1 MKIEGEVEKKI
12 YEARGF
18 AVLLI
23 KTDTGSVKAS
33 GEIDFLNEG
42 EFVILEG
49 SWREGKYGREF
60 AVEEVLHH
68 EIRTTGMERVIASA
82 GIRGIGKVTA
92 RRIVE
97 KFGDETLNII
107 LNKPEELERVKGIS
121 REKAKKIHDY
131 FKALGK
137 RREILIFLS
146 ELSIPPK
153 IASRV
158 LEEYGE
164 EARRIIEENPYRLS
178 LEFKGIG
185 FKKADQIARKLGVP
199 LNSRQR
205 AEAAA
210 VYFLEREASNGDT
223 YMEIERLWERI
234 SDLGID
240 REKFEEAISS
250 RTFQVQEGKIG
261 LQKYFRWE
269 LEIAEKLREKL
280 ETQSLLPLE
289 DLSDS
294 FREVANSFPIQLDE
308 QQKKAIENAL
318 SSRFMIISGGPGT
331 GKTTIIKF
339 IGLVAR
345 AKGLRVKFAAPTGR
359 AAKRLTEATGFEAS
373 TIHRLL
379 EFDPFTMEFER
390 NQARPL
396 EVDLLILDEAS
407 MIDAWLF
414 RAVLRALPFGARLI
428 LVGDKDQLPSVGPGN
443 ILADIISS
451 GLFSTIFLKKIYRQK
466 EGSLIAQNA
475 QRIRSGLIPYTD
487 KGGEF
492 EFFPDKNPF
501 DKIIKLATEEVPERL
516 GIEPL
521 TEEIQVIA
529 PMYKGEVGVEKLNRA
544 LQEKLNPEGRE
555 VKIGGKRFR
564 IGDKV
569 MQTYNNYFKEV
580 FNGEI
585 GRIVDADRESLV
597 VNFYGREIIYWE
609 EDIEDL
615 TLSYAISIHKSQGSE
630 YSAVIFPA
638 VKQHWIML
646 QRNLL
651 YTAITRARKYVGI
664 VGDFD
669 ALKWGV
675 KNDRPLKRRTWLKI
689 LLRRS

>member
-12 YEARGF
+12 YEAPGF

-23 KTDTGSVKAS
+23 KTEGETVKAS

-42 EFVILEG
+42 EYVVLEG
-49 SWREGKYGREF
+49 RWREGKYGREF
-60 AVEEVLHH
+60 VVEEVIHH
-68 EIRTTGMERVIASA
+68 EIRATGIERVIASA
-82 GIRGIGKVTA
+82 GIKGVGKATA
-92 RRIVE
+92 RKIVE
-97 KFGDETLNII
+97 RFGEETLNFI
-107 LNKPEELERVKGIS
+107 LNHPEKLEEIRGIT
-121 REKAKKIHDY
+121 REKAEKIHQY
-131 FKALGK
+131 FSEMGK
-137 RREILIFLS
+137 KRETLIFLS
-146 ELSIPPK
+146 ELTIPPRV
-153 IASRV
+153 ASRIV
-158 LEEYGE
+158 EEYGE

-185 FKKADQIARKLGVP
+185 FKKADQIARKLGIP
-199 LNSRQR
+199 LNSRER

-210 VYFLEREASNGDT
+210 IYFLEKEASSGDT
-223 YMEIERLWERI
+223 YMEIERLWERVA
-234 SDLGID
+234 DLEIQ

-250 RTFQVQEGKIG
+250 RQFQVQEGKIG

-269 LEIAEKLREKL
+269 LEIAEKLMEKV
-280 ETQSLLPLE
+280 EAQNLLPLE

-294 FREVANSFPIQLDE
+294 FRDVANSFPIELDDL
-308 QQKKAIENAL
+308 QKKAIENAL
-318 SSRFMIISGGPGT
+318 SSRFLIISGGPGT

-345 AKGLRVKFAAPTGR
+345 ARGLRVKFAAPTGR

-379 EFDPFTMEFER
+379 EFDPLTMDFER

-414 RAVLRALPFGARLI
+414 RAVLRALPSGARLI

-443 ILADIISS
+443 ILSDIISS
-451 GLFSTIFLKKIYRQK
+451 GLFKTIFLKKIYRQR

-475 QRIRSGLIPYTD
+475 QRIRNGLIPYTER
-487 KGGEF
+487 GGEF
-492 EFFPDKNPF
+492 EFFPEKDPF
-501 DKIIKLATEEVPERL
+501 EKIIKLATEEIPERL
-516 GIEPL
+516 GLEPL

-529 PMYKGEVGVEKLNRA
+529 PMYKGEAGVERLNKA
-544 LQEKLNPEGRE
+544 LQEKLNPDGRE
-555 VKIGGKRFR
+555 VKIGRKKFR

-585 GRIVDADRESLV
+585 GRIIDGNRESLL
-597 VNFYGREIIYWE
+597 VNFYGREVVYWE
-609 EDIEDL
+609 EDVEDL

-646 QRNLL
+646 QRNLV
-651 YTAITRARKYVGI
+651 YTAVTRARKYVGI

-689 LLRRS
+689 LLQRR

>member
-1 MKIEGEVEKKI
+1 VKIEGEVEKKI
-12 YEARGF
+12 YEAPGF

-23 KTDTGSVKAS
+23 KTEGETVKAS

-42 EFVILEG
+42 EYVVLEG
-49 SWREGKYGREF
+49 RWREGKYGREF
-60 AVEEVLHH
+60 VVEEVIHH
-68 EIRTTGMERVIASA
+68 EIRATGIERVIASA
-82 GIRGIGKVTA
+82 GIKGVGKATA
-92 RRIVE
+92 RKIVE
-97 KFGDETLNII
+97 RFGEETLNFI
-107 LNKPEELERVKGIS
+107 LNHPEKLEEIRGIT
-121 REKAKKIHDY
+121 REKAEKIHQY
-131 FKALGK
+131 FSEMGK
-137 RREILIFLS
+137 KRETLIFLS
-146 ELSIPPK
+146 ELTIPPRV
-153 IASRV
+153 ASRIV
-158 LEEYGE
+158 EEYGE

-185 FKKADQIARKLGVP
+185 FKKADQIARKLGIP
-199 LNSRQR
+199 LNSRER

-210 VYFLEREASNGDT
+210 IYFLEKEASSGDT
-223 YMEIERLWERI
+223 YMEIERLWERVA
-234 SDLGID
+234 DLEIQ

-250 RTFQVQEGKIG
+250 RQFQVQEGKIG

-269 LEIAEKLREKL
+269 LEIAEKLMEKV
-280 ETQSLLPLE
+280 EAQNLLPLE

-294 FREVANSFPIQLDE
+294 FRDVANSFPIELDDL
-308 QQKKAIENAL
+308 QKKAIENAL
-318 SSRFMIISGGPGT
+318 SSRFLIISGGPGT

-345 AKGLRVKFAAPTGR
+345 ARGLRVKFAAPTGR

-379 EFDPFTMEFER
+379 EFDPLTMDFER

-414 RAVLRALPFGARLI
+414 RAVLRALPSGARLI

-443 ILADIISS
+443 ILSDIISS
-451 GLFSTIFLKKIYRQK
+451 GLFKTIFLKKIYRQR

-475 QRIRSGLIPYTD
+475 QRIRNGLIPYTER
-487 KGGEF
+487 GGEF
-492 EFFPDKNPF
+492 EFFPEKDPF
-501 DKIIKLATEEVPERL
+501 EKIIKLATEEIPERL
-516 GIEPL
+516 GLEPL

-529 PMYKGEVGVEKLNRA
+529 PMYKGEAGVERLNKA
-544 LQEKLNPEGRE
+544 LQEKLNPDGRE
-555 VKIGGKRFR
+555 VKIGRKKFR

-585 GRIVDADRESLV
+585 GRIIDGNRESLL
-597 VNFYGREIIYWE
+597 VNFYGREVVYWE
-609 EDIEDL
+609 EDVEDL

-646 QRNLL
+646 QRNLV
-651 YTAITRARKYVGI
+651 YTAVTRARKYVGI

-689 LLRRS
+689 LLQRR